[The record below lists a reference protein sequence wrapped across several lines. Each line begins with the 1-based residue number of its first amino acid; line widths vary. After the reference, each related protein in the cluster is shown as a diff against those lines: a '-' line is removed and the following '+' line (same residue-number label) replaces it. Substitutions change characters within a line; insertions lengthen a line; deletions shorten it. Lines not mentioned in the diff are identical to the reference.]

1 MIKQLKM
8 LKPLHLGG
16 FKLKNNF
23 SVKKIVYYDEQQI
36 SYELVRKNVK
46 NINLRIRADG
56 SVTVSANRNVSEIVI
71 EEFITK
77 KANYIIA
84 NLAKFRELKLYS
96 PNTKEYVSGESF
108 YLLGKNLRLKVLE
121 DSNEDIYSDGVYL
134 YLKVNDKNNF
144 AKKEKVVTRYFDEQC
159 MKYFKEILIEM
170 LSIFS
175 KYGVELPT
183 LKIRYM
189 ETRWGSCLPKKSVIT
204 LNKRLIEAPRNC
216 IEYVVL
222 HEYCHFIHP
231 NHSKQFY
238 AFISMLMPDWK
249 ERKKVLESI
258 ENRSC

>member
-1 MIKQLKM
+1 M
-8 LKPLHLGG
+8 LKQLHLGG
-16 FKLKNNF
+16 FKLNKTLG
-23 SVKKIVYYDEQQI
+23 VKKTAYYNEQQI
-36 SYELVRKNVK
+36 SYELIRKNVK

-56 SVTVSANRNVSEIVI
+56 SVTVSANRNVSEIVV
-71 EEFITK
+71 EEFIIK
-77 KANYIIA
+77 KAGYIIA
-84 NLAKFRELKLYS
+84 SIAKFHELKLYA
-96 PNTKEYVSGESF
+96 PTPKEYVSGESF

-121 DSNEDIYSDGVYL
+121 DPNEDIYSDGIYL
-134 YLKVNDKNNF
+134 YLKVKDKDNF
-144 AKKEKVVTRYFDEQC
+144 ASKEKVVTKYFDEQC
-159 MKYFKEILIEM
+159 MKCFKEILIEM

-183 LKIRYM
+183 LKIRNM
-189 ETRWGSCLPKKSVIT
+189 ETRWGSCLPKKGVVT

-216 IEYVVL
+216 IEYVIL

-238 AFISMLMPDWK
+238 AFVSMLMPDWK